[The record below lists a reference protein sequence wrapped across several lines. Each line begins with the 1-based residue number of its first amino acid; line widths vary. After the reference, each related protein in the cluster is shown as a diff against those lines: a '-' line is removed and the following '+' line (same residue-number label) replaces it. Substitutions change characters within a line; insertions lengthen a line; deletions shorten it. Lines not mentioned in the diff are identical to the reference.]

1 MPHPGHRGC
10 DERGDECPHE
20 RRWQPR
26 RPNGR
31 GRFARQIRWTPVGPR
46 IAGGTVLASLGPAS
60 IMIALQ
66 LQLSGLE
73 KTAKETCGV
82 ARKILKGMSEDR
94 QDELAGVARMVDQA
108 FEEAEWIRSV
118 TPGVWKEVE
127 GQQAKINEYREKYRR
142 YVEGHV
148 NEARALRAAP
158 AGEVRAHVME
168 NGSQILADLE
178 CYMMVERL
186 DCVYRALGVE
196 RLREEGRADPKEA
209 ELSEIVA
216 ASARAVVARRASGL
230 RPVPRQVVT
239 PASRT
244 PSRRP
249 PPCCGMCSGGGP
261 CGSRAG

>member
-1 MPHPGHRGC
+1 
-10 DERGDECPHE
+10 
-20 RRWQPR
+20 
-26 RPNGR
+26 
-31 GRFARQIRWTPVGPR
+31 
-46 IAGGTVLASLGPAS
+46 
-60 IMIALQ
+60 MIALQ

-178 CYMMVERL
+178 RYMTVERL